1 MAKGAP
7 KPCGSPSL
15 LAKAVWSFFLPKLC
29 GALPSMAARPRFKP
43 QHQSSSAALF
53 PIPPTISYTC
63 QHYCIFLALLGCSSK
78 SGQVWPCGM
87 ERIISKLSHRCCNRQ
102 GLGVPSQS
110 HPRWKSLPSLWLKA
124 WPQLFNISKKRVKNY
139 RYAKWP
145 CLRLVAKLLLCRTTL
160 NGLAPCVPFPSSDL
174 WGWRHPIFLIFPGH
188 PEFWTPLQIPL
199 WGPHG
204 CTLLQSE

>member
-1 MAKGAP
+1 MPIFLCSPISDTPTVSYTCQHPRILPAFLSCHSKSGQVWPHGVEPFISKLSRRPCNQGQLLPSFLSCMAKGAP

-124 WPQLFNISKKRVKNY
+124 GPQLFNISMKPVKDY
-139 RYAKWP
+139 RYVK
-145 CLRLVAKLLLCRTTL
+145 
-160 NGLAPCVPFPSSDL
+160 
-174 WGWRHPIFLIFPGH
+174 
-188 PEFWTPLQIPL
+188 
-199 WGPHG
+199 
-204 CTLLQSE
+204 